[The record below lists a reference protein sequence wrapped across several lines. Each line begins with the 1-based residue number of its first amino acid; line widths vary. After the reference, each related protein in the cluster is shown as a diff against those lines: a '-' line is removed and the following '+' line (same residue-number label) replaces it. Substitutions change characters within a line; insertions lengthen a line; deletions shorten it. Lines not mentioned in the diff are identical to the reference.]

1 LLNTHIET
9 VIIENHVFVRIPAGL
24 PGWPFLGQISEIR
37 PRFKLVGLKKFVWP
51 FLASWSWLALK
62 IRLAFWLFF
71 GLFTIEMRQWCWGS
85 GRALMIPA

>member
-51 FLASWSWLALK
+51 FLAS
-62 IRLAFWLFF
+62 
-71 GLFTIEMRQWCWGS
+71 
-85 GRALMIPA
+85 